1 MIISGKQVQDV
12 LKVYTEQNAAKSKA
26 PERFTPVSGKR
37 DEVVLSSKAHEFG
50 SILQS
55 LQAIP
60 EVRPEKVKE
69 ISAKIAD
76 GKYQVSAEQIA
87 DKMIGRS
94 VIDRIV

>member
-12 LKVYTEQNAAKSKA
+12 LKVYTEQTSGKTKS
-26 PERFTPVSGKR
+26 PGRSNPVSGKR

-50 SILQS
+50 SV
-55 LQAIP
+55 LQALQALP
-60 EVRPEKVKE
+60 EVRPERVKE

-94 VIDRIV
+94 IIDRIV